1 MRRLVVPLTAAL
13 VAATV
18 GLAATAAA
26 RSEPTCTVQDAGGV
40 RSSSAL
46 GGWTYD
52 VGLRC
57 PFALH
62 SFSLRTNKD
71 FLSGVDKFGTKL
83 PYAYAELKSG
93 KQANFTC
100 KLTSKKAVTCTVSPA
115 LPARIVIV
123 DGFDSSTA
131 CKNTKKGKLQ
141 ATLTVNGRATK
152 VFYIIDKKTSSQ
164 VTGGCG

>member
-1 MRRLVVPLTAAL
+1 M
-13 VAATV
+13 
-18 GLAATAAA
+18 
-26 RSEPTCTVQDAGGV
+26 
-40 RSSSAL
+40 
-46 GGWTYD
+46 
-52 VGLRC
+52 RC

-71 FLSGVDKFGTKL
+71 LLSGVDKFGTKL
-83 PYAYAELKSG
+83 PYAYADLKSG

-115 LPARIVIV
+115 LPAHIVIV

-131 CKNTKKGKLQ
+131 CRNTKKGQFQ
-141 ATLTVNGRATK
+141 AALAVNGRPTK
-152 VFYIIDKKTSSQ
+152 ASYVIGKKTSSQ

>member
-1 MRRLVVPLTAAL
+1 MRRLMVPLTAVL
-13 VAATV
+13 VAGTV

-40 RSSSAL
+40 SSSSAL
-46 GGWTYD
+46 GRWTYE

-62 SFSLRTNKD
+62 SFSLQTNKD
-71 FLSGVDKFGTKL
+71 LLSGVDRFKTRV
-83 PYAYAELKSG
+83 PYAYANLKSG

-100 KLTSKKAVTCTVSPA
+100 KLTSKKAVQCTVSPA
-115 LPARIVIV
+115 LPAHIVIV

-131 CKNTKKGKLQ
+131 CKNTKKGQFQ

-152 VFYIIDKKTSSQ
+152 VSYIIDKKTSSQ